1 VRIWIVLPAYNEA
14 GNLGGLF
21 AGLRELEQDAHRLD
35 IRVIVVDD
43 GSADGTAET
52 AMREAGTL
60 NVEVLRNPS
69 NRGLAETFMR
79 GMTEAASKAEPG
91 DVVVCMDADN
101 SHIPGQILRMV
112 REIREGRDVVI
123 ASRFRPGSVV
133 RGVPWS
139 RRVLSRGMSL
149 LFRLVYPV
157 QGVRDYSCGYRAY
170 RAELL
175 KDALSVRSDRLF
187 AMDGFACMVGMLLHL
202 ARHDAVFGEVPL
214 VLRYDQKQGA
224 SKMNVA
230 QTVRRTLLVLLRE
243 RFRKD

>member
-1 VRIWIVLPAYNEA
+1 
-14 GNLGGLF
+14 
-21 AGLRELEQDAHRLD
+21 
-35 IRVIVVDD
+35 
-43 GSADGTAET
+43 
-52 AMREAGTL
+52 
-60 NVEVLRNPS
+60 
-69 NRGLAETFMR
+69 
-79 GMTEAASKAEPG
+79 
-91 DVVVCMDADN
+91 
-101 SHIPGQILRMV
+101 
-112 REIREGRDVVI
+112 
-123 ASRFRPGSVV
+123 
-133 RGVPWS
+133 
-139 RRVLSRGMSL
+139 MSL